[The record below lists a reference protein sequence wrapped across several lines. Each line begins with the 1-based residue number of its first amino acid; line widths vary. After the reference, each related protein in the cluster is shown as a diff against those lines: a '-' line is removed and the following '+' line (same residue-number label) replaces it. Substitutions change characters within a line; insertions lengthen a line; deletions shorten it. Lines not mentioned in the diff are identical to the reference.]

1 MGGFIW
7 YSLLAVGV
15 GTLIAVGVLWFLL
28 LLNGHTVRRLQ
39 EQNKALAA
47 RLALIEAPAADA
59 WLHDRRPQLPDASP
73 KAVATARLPTDEAI
87 FASPFGDQP
96 L

>member
-1 MGGFIW
+1 MGEFIW

-28 LLNGHTVRRLQ
+28 LRNGHTVRRLQ

-47 RLALIEAPAADA
+47 RLALICTGFD
-59 WLHDRRPQLPDASP
+59 L
-73 KAVATARLPTDEAI
+73 I
-87 FASPFGDQP
+87 
-96 L
+96 

>member
-1 MGGFIW
+1 MGEFIW

-28 LLNGHTVRRLQ
+28 LRNGHTVRRLQ

-47 RLALIEAPAADA
+47 RLDEYEQLRALADELDGLPELAIQAPY
-59 WLHDRRPQLPDASP
+59 RRKQLGTSN
-73 KAVATARLPTDEAI
+73 
-87 FASPFGDQP
+87 
-96 L
+96 